1 MQKIIILIVV
11 FISLFP
17 LTARAGGPPDQGGAL
32 AYRQIFVY
40 PDEDDVLPDNG
51 TALNL
56 QKCVEIA
63 LEKHP
68 SLKASAGAIKV
79 NESKVGQARAN
90 YYPQI
95 NLSTSYQRVG
105 PNSQSGSIPGYNS
118 DPYNQYSTDV
128 NVGMT
133 LFDFGKTS
141 TQVKIQNLNVNA
153 SKADYD
159 DVMTMVVLNV
169 KNAYYNLLQ
178 TQRNVVVA
186 VDTMQQFQQHL
197 DQANAFFRIGTKP
210 KFDVTKAEVDFG
222 NAKLNVLK
230 AENAVRAAM
239 ITLKDVM
246 GIPENADFTIVDNLA
261 FQKSDLQLNDVLNT
275 AYSNRPD
282 LRSVIAK
289 REATEKSIDLAQ
301 KGYYPTL
308 SGNAGYGY
316 SGTDLPLGSGWN
328 AGAMLNFPLFTGL
341 STKYQVDE
349 ARANLEILKANEDS
363 IRQAISL
370 DVKQAYLNVQD
381 TAQQISMAEMTVLQA
396 KENYDLASG
405 RYRTGVG
412 SPIEV
417 ADATIILNN
426 TRANLN
432 TALYN
437 FKMAQAALEKS
448 IGAKP

>member
-1 MQKIIILIVV
+1 MQKKLILIII
-11 FISLFP
+11 FILLLP
-17 LTARAGGPPDQGGAL
+17 WTTQAIELATGNVAYNLDQC
-32 AYRQIFVY
+32 I
-40 PDEDDVLPDNG
+40 
-51 TALNL
+51 T
-56 QKCVEIA
+56 IA

-79 NESKVGQARAN
+79 YESKVGQAQAN
-90 YYPQI
+90 YYPQLD
-95 NLSTSYQRVG
+95 LSTSYQRIG
-105 PNSQSGSIPGYNS
+105 PTSPPHNTLDSY
-118 DPYNQYSTDV
+118 DQYSTGINLGV
-128 NVGMT
+128 T
-133 LFDFGKTS
+133 LLDFGKTS
-141 TQVKIQNLNVNA
+141 SQVEIQNLNVNA
-153 SKADYD
+153 SRADYD
-159 DVMTMVVLNV
+159 DVMTMVVVNV

-178 TQRNVVVA
+178 TQRNLAVA

-230 AENAVRAAM
+230 AENAVRSAR

-246 GIPENADFTIVDNLA
+246 GVPENADFEIVDNLA
-261 FQKSDLQLNDVLNT
+261 FQKSSLQLNDVLNT

-308 SGNAGYGY
+308 SGSAGYGF
-316 SGTDLPLGSGWN
+316 SGTDFPLGHGWN
-328 AGAMLNFPLFTGL
+328 VGATLSFPLFTGF

-363 IRQAISL
+363 IRQSISL

-381 TAQQISMAEMTVLQA
+381 TAEQISMSEMTVLQA
-396 KENYDLASG
+396 RENYDLASG
-405 RYRTGVG
+405 RYQTGVG

-417 ADATIILNN
+417 ADATITLNN
-426 TRANLN
+426 ARANLN

-437 FKMAQAALEKS
+437 YKMAQAALEKS